1 MSDDGAR
8 PRRPIRDGIG
18 AAAPMLL
25 GVVPFGLVA
34 GAAPV
39 AAGFEV
45 WHAVAM
51 SAVVFAGAS
60 QLAISD
66 VLGDGGSPAL
76 AVITALTINLRM
88 VLYSASLA
96 PTLAHEPLRRRLAAA
111 YLLVDQAYAL
121 AIVRWD
127 GTDEKKDRLPYYF
140 AVGMT
145 LWVSWQISTLV
156 GAVVGASVP
165 EDVPLDFSVPLV
177 FLVLLV
183 PVLSSRPALA
193 AAVVGGVTAVLAA
206 EVGVGRLSIVVGG
219 LLGIVTGA
227 WVETV
232 QVRAATRREVQ
243 G

>member
-1 MSDDGAR
+1 MSDAP
-8 PRRPIRDGIG
+8 PRHPIRDGI
-18 AAAPMLL
+18 AATAPMLL

-45 WHAVAM
+45 WHAIAM

-66 VLGDGGSPAL
+66 VLGDGGSAGV

-96 PTLAHEPLRRRLAAA
+96 PTLAHEPLRRRLAAS
-111 YLLVDQAYAL
+111 YFLVDQAYAL

-127 GTDEKKDRLPYYF
+127 GSDEKEDRLPYYF
-140 AVGMT
+140 AVGVT
-145 LWVSWQISTLV
+145 LWVSWQISTVV
-156 GAVVGASVP
+156 GAVVGARLP
-165 EDVPLDFSVPLV
+165 EDIPLEFSVPLV

-193 AAVVGGVTAVLAA
+193 AAVVGGLTAVLAA
-206 EVGVGRLSIVVGG
+206 ELGVGRLSIVAGG
-219 LLGIVTGA
+219 VLGIVTGT
-227 WVETV
+227 WVETL
-232 QVRAATRREVQ
+232 QVRAATRREVH